1 MDATGQGLIIDVLGK
16 ELDGE
21 GEVAEGQVLANVMHK
36 VGKCAVGEGPAGGD
50 ATDRGKIQYG
60 LSPHPNPVPLPAAQL
75 KGAAFLILLHSL
87 LSTLESYRPCMSS
100 SSVLAGYVL
109 P

>member
-36 VGKCAVGEGPAGGD
+36 VGKCAVGEGPECLPSGVPRADQDGFI
-50 ATDRGKIQYG
+50 KQ
-60 LSPHPNPVPLPAAQL
+60 LSMQGMNWFLSSVVRMCLAA
-75 KGAAFLILLHSL
+75 
-87 LSTLESYRPCMSS
+87 MSS
-100 SSVLAGYVL
+100 SFLRCAVSAGQL
-109 P
+109 ESSCSMPFTIC